1 MKKNKNYSI
10 DKEKS
15 FWGLIFVIPSLIF
28 FAFFSFYPILNA
40 IYMSFFKKNLLS
52 LRPARF
58 VGIKNYLYLF
68 NSRQFIQSVKNS
80 AIFSLSTFLLLVLF
94 SLFFAVLIT
103 NIKRFQKFF
112 QMVFYSPAVLSSVV
126 AAVIWLFIF
135 DPRGLANQGLN
146 FIASTRGVDYKWL
159 ASTNMLRL
167 ATVLVYFWKYV
178 GYFTIIFIAGIGSI
192 PSSLY
197 EASKIDGATPLQ
209 EFFYI
214 TLPLLKP
221 TTLLVSIMAM
231 VRCLKT
237 FSTQYLFTTAGAP
250 SRPINVITLN
260 IYNTAIQ
267 DHRIGLASAMSILLF
282 LVLIF
287 LAWFQLRVSKS
298 DEVSY
303 Q

>member
-1 MKKNKNYSI
+1 
-10 DKEKS
+10 
-15 FWGLIFVIPSLIF
+15 L
-28 FAFFSFYPILNA
+28 
-40 IYMSFFKKNLLS
+40 
-52 LRPARF
+52 
-58 VGIKNYLYLF
+58 
-68 NSRQFIQSVKNS
+68 
-80 AIFSLSTFLLLVLF
+80 
-94 SLFFAVLIT
+94 
-103 NIKRFQKFF
+103 
-112 QMVFYSPAVLSSVV
+112 
-126 AAVIWLFIF
+126 
-135 DPRGLANQGLN
+135 
-146 FIASTRGVDYKWL
+146 
-159 ASTNMLRL
+159 
-167 ATVLVYFWKYV
+167 
-178 GYFTIIFIAGIGSI
+178 IAGIWSVH
-192 PSSLY
+192 SSLY

-214 TLPLLKP
+214 TLALLKP

-287 LAWFQLRVSKS
+287 LAWVQLRVSKS